1 MIEISGD
8 NLFDDLTKSLRA
20 LDGISVN
27 VGLLEDSN
35 SEILNIG
42 YANEFGTTIIPKNGK
57 YLTLPLK
64 PELKGKRATDFD
76 LTFIPGKKG
85 ESAILAKVNGKDIE
99 PYFLLVKEVVIPERS
114 FIRYVIDDQAT
125 VDRILNETIPILEMV
140 LIGKAT
146 PHSYALALGEAFVG
160 AIRDRISSNIQP
172 ANSPLTVGVKGT
184 GKGTLVDNGSL
195 IQHVR
200 SEVLGK

>member
-1 MIEISGD
+1 MIEFSGD
-8 NLFDDLTKSLRA
+8 NLFDDLTQSLKV
-20 LDGISVN
+20 LDTVSIDI
-27 VGLLEDSN
+27 GLLGNAD
-35 SEILNIG
+35 SEILSIG

-57 YLTLPLK
+57 FLTLPLK
-64 PELKGKRATDFD
+64 PELKGKKASDFD
-76 LTFIPGKKG
+76 LKLIPGKKG

-114 FIRYVIDDQAT
+114 FIRYVIDDKAT
-125 VDRILNETIPILEMV
+125 VDRILNDTMPILEMV
-140 LIGKAT
+140 LVGKAT

-172 ANSPLTVGVKGT
+172 ANSPLTMGVKGT

-195 IQHVR
+195 IQHIQA
-200 SEVLGK
+200 EVVGK